1 MNAIAPNV
9 LAPNPLAPN
18 HIINAR
24 LRGRSG
30 LFSLHW
36 NDGVIRAIAP
46 QDGPIAV
53 TAQHTDGLDA
63 EGKLVIPP
71 LVEPHIHLDATLTA
85 GEPNWNLSGT
95 LFEGIERW
103 AERKARVTRDDTK
116 SRAHRTIR
124 MLAANGI
131 QHVRTHVDV
140 TEPGLGTLQAMLEV
154 RDEAR
159 ELVDLQIVAFP
170 QEGIESFANGR
181 ALMREAVEMG
191 ADVVGGIPH
200 FENTRDQGVSS
211 LHFLMELA
219 ERHDRLVDVHCDET
233 DDPHSRFL
241 EVLAELTRVKDMG
254 ARVTASHTTAMG
266 SYDNAYCFKLFRL
279 LKQAGLSFV
288 SCPTESIHL
297 QGRFDSY
304 PKRRGLTRV
313 PELDRAGLNV
323 CFAQDSI
330 VDPWYPLGNGNI
342 LRILDAGLHICHML
356 GYEDLQ
362 RALDFVTD
370 HGARAMALGEGYG
383 IEVGRPANLVLL
395 SAASDYE
402 LLRTQGH
409 ALASIR
415 HGRLIMRRS
424 LSEVSWAETSTQP
437 SQACS

>member
-1 MNAIAPNV
+1 M
-9 LAPNPLAPN
+9 N

-36 NDGVIRAIAP
+36 TAGLITAITPQTDTLAAPEISND
-46 QDGPIAV
+46 
-53 TAQHTDGLDA
+53 TLDA
-63 EGKLVIPP
+63 GGKLVIPP
-71 LVEPHIHLDATLTA
+71 LVEPHIHLDAAITA
-85 GEPNWNLSGT
+85 GEPHWNLSGT

-103 AERKARVTRDDTK
+103 AERKALVTHEDTK
-116 SRAHRTIR
+116 SRAHSTIR
-124 MLAANGI
+124 MLAAHGI

-140 TEPGLGTLQAMLEV
+140 TDPGLGALKAMLEV

-159 ELVDLQIVAFP
+159 ALIDLQIVAFP

-181 ALMREAVEMG
+181 ALMSEAVALG

-200 FENTRDQGVSS
+200 FENTREQGVSS
-211 LHFLMELA
+211 VHFLMDLA
-219 ERHDRLVDVHCDET
+219 ERHNRLVDVHCDET
-233 DDPHSRFL
+233 DDPNSRFL
-241 EVLAELTRVKDMG
+241 EVLAEVTRVHGMG

-266 SYDNAYCFKLFRL
+266 SYDNAYCYKLFRL
-279 LKQAGLSFV
+279 LKQAGLSFI

-362 RALDFVTD
+362 RCLDFVTD
-370 HGARAMALGEGYG
+370 HSARAMALGEGYG

-395 SAASDYE
+395 SAESDYE
-402 LLRTQGH
+402 LLRAQGH
-409 ALASIR
+409 ALVSIR
-415 HGRLIMRRS
+415 HGEVIMRRT
-424 LSEVSWAETSTQP
+424 LGEVVLA
-437 SQACS
+437 